1 MDWWQQAAAIPSER
15 ATIAAR
21 QRQQQLTKPAGSL
34 GELEN
39 LAIQFAGWQDRSDPH
54 IDKVQIRIFAGD
66 HGVVAE
72 GVSAFPQAVTV
83 QMIHNFAVG
92 GAAIAVLARH
102 CGADFSVVNVGTATP
117 GPNMA
122 GVVNAQLAP
131 GTQNFCS
138 GPAMS
143 EALLRRALDCGAA
156 HAPGAGTA
164 DLFIGGEMGI
174 GNTTAAAALASA
186 LLNLPPETTVG
197 RGTGVDDNGL
207 ALKCATVQ
215 RALTLHLTGDV
226 SVFDMLRCLGG
237 LEIAALTGAYIAC
250 AQRAIPVLVDGYICT
265 VAALLACRL
274 NPGARA
280 WMVFAH
286 QSAEPGHRH
295 VLRALSA
302 SPLLDFGMRLGEG
315 SGAAVVVPL
324 LQAACRLH
332 NEMATF
338 AEAGVSTNA
347 STSAS
352 ADASIGDSA

>member
-1 MDWWQQAAAIPSER
+1 M
-15 ATIAAR
+15 TAAR
-21 QRQQQLTKPAGSL
+21 KRQQQLTKPVGSL

-39 LAIQFAGWQDRSDPH
+39 LAIQFAGWQDRSDPR
-54 IDKVQIRIFAGD
+54 IGNVWIRIFAGD

-72 GVSAFPQAVTV
+72 GVSAYPQAVTV
-83 QMIHNFAVG
+83 QMIHNFAGG

-117 GPNMA
+117 GPEVA
-122 GVVNAQLAP
+122 GVVNAQLAS
-131 GTQNFCS
+131 GTGNFCI

-143 EALLRRALDCGAA
+143 EDLLRRALDCGAA
-156 HAPGAGTA
+156 HAPTAGTA

-197 RGTGVDDNGL
+197 RGTGVDDQGL
-207 ALKCATVQ
+207 ALKCAAVQ
-215 RALTLHLTGDV
+215 RALERHVADNT
-226 SVFDMLRCLGG
+226 SVFEILRRLGG

-295 VLRALSA
+295 VLHALGA
-302 SPLLDFGMRLGEG
+302 APLLDVGMRLGEG

-324 LQAACRLH
+324 LQSACHLH

-338 AEAGVSTNA
+338 AEAGVSTNV
-347 STSAS
+347 SAS
-352 ADASIGDSA
+352 GSTDHSSDGSAGDST